1 MRKRDEAA
9 EFSPPRCRSNR
20 DHALS
25 ETAPPA
31 STYAVID
38 STPKPISTAGG
49 GCCLPICGGAH
60 RDSERVE
67 ARIMG
72 RVYKVS
78 YHGGALCAL
87 VEAKTPERAV
97 EVARAHR
104 LRKFER
110 SPRLGKPPKSVVEDV
125 YSVALATERDI
136 EWTAKFGAG
145 VLTDMPAAAGQRA
158 VSSRKRLSGTSGSTP
173 EPTRRAGGGTF
184 GEAA

>member
-1 MRKRDEAA
+1 M
-9 EFSPPRCRSNR
+9 F
-20 DHALS
+20 
-25 ETAPPA
+25 
-31 STYAVID
+31 
-38 STPKPISTAGG
+38 
-49 GCCLPICGGAH
+49 
-60 RDSERVE
+60 
-67 ARIMG
+67 
-72 RVYKVS
+72 
-78 YHGGALCAL
+78 AL
-87 VEAKTPERAV
+87 VEAETPERAV
-97 EVARAHR
+97 EIAKAHR

-158 VSSRKRLSGTSGSTP
+158 VSSRTRLSGTSDTP